1 MVRQILLVM
10 LAVLVFGL
18 VGCNKKEEPQTE
30 PVKTEAQLKAEA
42 EKDIN
47 ADNLDTELDK
57 MESEINADQE

>member
-1 MVRQILLVM
+1 MIHRILLVM
-10 LAVLVFGL
+10 FAVLAFGL
-18 VGCNKKEEPQTE
+18 VGCSKEEPQAE

-57 MESEINADQE
+57 MEAEINADQE